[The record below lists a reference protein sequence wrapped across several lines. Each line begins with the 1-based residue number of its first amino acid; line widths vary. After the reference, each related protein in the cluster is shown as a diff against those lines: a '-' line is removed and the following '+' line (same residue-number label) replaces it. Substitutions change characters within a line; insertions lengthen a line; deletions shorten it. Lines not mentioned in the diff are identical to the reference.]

1 VSFSIYK
8 HQRVGDWTPTAR
20 QIPVNSYRGGTLG
33 IAYGVTKKGGVS
45 MLKLTQKQESFAKCI
60 ALEGMTYVDAYRNSY
75 SVKNMSD
82 DAIYVEASNL
92 ANSPKISQRI
102 KELADEADSPRIMG
116 AKQRKERLTEFAV
129 SQDPNVAMK
138 AIDLLNRMECEYI
151 QKVEAEVK
159 NAVSICIELSD
170 D

>member
-1 VSFSIYK
+1 
-8 HQRVGDWTPTAR
+8 
-20 QIPVNSYRGGTLG
+20 
-33 IAYGVTKKGGVS
+33 

-75 SVKNMSD
+75 SAKNMSD

-92 ANSPKISQRI
+92 ANNPKISQRI

-138 AIDLLNRMECEYI
+138 AIDLLNRMEGEYI